1 MSVKAI
7 GFPEIPPAGPWDSY
21 VLVIIWLP
29 LVMRILLLLAPFRK
43 AISKLAPHTGWA
55 LKQLKNLPIR
65 GFGLL
70 ALNEIL
76 AFMIPPIL
84 VLLVRFWSD
93 PIGWQKWSDVSN
105 LGGSIL
111 LL

>member
-1 MSVKAI
+1 MSTKAI

-29 LVMRILLLLAPFRK
+29 LILRILLLLVPFRK

-84 VLLVRFWSD
+84 VLLIRFW
-93 PIGWQKWSDVSN
+93 PIGLEWTKCEKKMVCK
-105 LGGSIL
+105 I
-111 LL
+111 

>member
-29 LVMRILLLLAPFRK
+29 LVMRIVLLLAPFRK

-70 ALNEIL
+70 ALNEKR
-76 AFMIPPIL
+76 A
-84 VLLVRFWSD
+84 
-93 PIGWQKWSDVSN
+93 N
-105 LGGSIL
+105 L
-111 LL
+111 LLITVSLIGLSTLIEFPSSFIDIS